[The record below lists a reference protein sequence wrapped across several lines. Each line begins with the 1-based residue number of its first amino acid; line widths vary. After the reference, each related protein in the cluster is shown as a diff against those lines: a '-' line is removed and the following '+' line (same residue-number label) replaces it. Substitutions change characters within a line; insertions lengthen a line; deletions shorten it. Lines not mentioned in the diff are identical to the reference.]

1 MSEQKDAG
9 VLVKLAF
16 QGMAA
21 MGIDATA
28 VIERAGIAKEQL
40 YDSQLRTP
48 HSAQSLFWQAAEEVS
63 ADPYIG
69 LHLGKHMPLL
79 KGQVIEYLFFSSP
92 TLGDGIKRMLNYQRL
107 ISDAIILHLIEDND
121 EAYIAFSFPE
131 MPLRH
136 LAECSCGALI
146 QFLKAVSDG
155 EFTAKKV
162 HLKHSSDN
170 NRNEYEKIWEAAVEF
185 SKDENRV
192 YFDKAF
198 LNYRSL
204 HAQPE
209 LFSVHEQ
216 LASQQL
222 AQLELQDLIAD
233 VQTHI
238 AGLLETGEINVETV
252 AKQLNMN
259 PRTLRSQLTEAG
271 TSFSQVLN
279 DYRHHLAK
287 KLLAKTNESIAEIVY
302 LTGFSEP
309 STFYRAFKRWEGI
322 TPVEYRKRKQ
332 NLK

>member
-16 QGMAA
+16 QGMCAL
-21 MGIDATA
+21 GIDATT
-28 VIERAGIAKEQL
+28 VIERAGIGKEQL

-48 HSAQSLFWQAAEEVS
+48 HSAQNLFWQAAEDVS
-63 ADPYIG
+63 GDTDIG

-92 TLGDGIKRMLNYQRL
+92 TLGDGIRRMLNYQRL
-107 ISDAIILHLIEDND
+107 ISDAISLQLIEENVD
-121 EAYIAFSFPE
+121 AYISFSFPD
-131 MPLRH
+131 MPLRQ
-136 LAECSCGALI
+136 LTECSCGALI
-146 QFLKAVSDG
+146 QFLKAVSDNV
-155 EFTAKKV
+155 FTAKRIHLTHASGDNPGEYAKV
-162 HLKHSSDN
+162 
-170 NRNEYEKIWEAAVEF
+170 WEAPVDF
-185 SKDENRV
+185 DQDENRV
-192 YFDKAF
+192 YFDKTF

-216 LASQQL
+216 LANQQL
-222 AQLELQDLIAD
+222 ANLELQDLIAD

-259 PRTLRSQLTEAG
+259 PRALRSQLTEAG